1 MKPEN
6 ENEVVARKGE
16 WEIHRDEFKNAL
28 VYAFIEPLMDN
39 SLIVCV
45 ATNYAQIKWVKGEV
59 RTNKA
64 IILSNKEDL
73 VLVNTINQYGKPEY
87 LVESTTKLKY
97 IIVSMTDE
105 IKDCWNNIIKERML
119 GGDMADNSDNLPNYF
134 YQQAKNKE
142 KEDE

>member
-1 MKPEN
+1 M
-6 ENEVVARKGE
+6 
-16 WEIHRDEFKNAL
+16 
-28 VYAFIEPLMDN
+28 
-39 SLIVCV
+39 
-45 ATNYAQIKWVKGEV
+45 
-59 RTNKA
+59 
-64 IILSNKEDL
+64 

-134 YQQAKNKE
+134 YQQAKKE
-142 KEDE
+142 GNDG